1 MSSNR
6 VTSSLPVRS
15 YGIKGDLPKML
26 DRLRSLENRTEEA
39 HATLKELERQRTEL
53 PRTLADAERDALLA
67 DKDGPDDGADRIA
80 ELDAALEAAQAR
92 FEGARQAVH
101 ETRRQIEADLRT
113 NGADYRA
120 TVREQAAQRRD
131 DALDALADATEAL
144 TSYLDAAAVTAALA
158 PVPGTSIGGVID
170 TDGQRR
176 PRMQTYR
183 GHDVARTLAQARQQL
198 AGIDLSDR
206 ALGIG
211 PAADTD
217 TGGGTLRV
225 AG

>member
-6 VTSSLPVRS
+6 VTSALPVRS

-39 HATLKELERQRTEL
+39 HAALKELERKRTEL

-80 ELDAALEAAQAR
+80 ELDAAIEAAQAR
-92 FEGARQAVH
+92 YEGARAAVH
-101 ETRRQIEADLRT
+101 ETRRQIEADLRD

-120 TVREQAAQRRD
+120 TVHEEFAKRRD
-131 DALDALADATEAL
+131 DALDAVADATEAL
-144 TSYLDAAAVTAALA
+144 TAALDAAATTAGLA
-158 PVPGTSIGGVID
+158 PVPGTTIGGVID
-170 TDGQRR
+170 TDAQRGS
-176 PRMQTYR
+176 RMQTYR
-183 GHDVARTLAQARQQL
+183 GHEVSRLLAQVRQQL
-198 AGIDLSDR
+198 AALDVSDE
-206 ALGIG
+206 ALGLG
-211 PAADTD
+211 PATD
-217 TGGGTLRV
+217 PGSGALRV